1 MEARIRLDDHA
12 ADAPARRVGRLVA
25 RALHD
30 GRRAVGAVLETF
42 VRLYDD
48 GLIYRG
54 KRLVN
59 WDPTLG
65 TAVSDLEVESE
76 EEQGKLWQIRYPLAD
91 AGDANEARLS
101 WPPRGRRRCWATS
114 PSR

>member
-1 MEARIRLDDHA
+1 MWAWKEESGSTITQQMRRLGASGDWSRERFTMDEGLSA
-12 ADAPARRVGRLVA
+12 
-25 RALHD
+25 
-30 GRRAVGAVLETF
+30 AVLETF

-91 AGDANEARLS
+91 GSGVASSSRRRV
-101 WPPRGRRRCWATS
+101 PRRCWATS
-114 PSR
+114 RSR